1 MAEAVAARKRKVTKR
16 GATRRQLLE
25 VAGRLF
31 DVKGYTGT
39 SIRDIANAMDT
50 SISNIYHYF
59 GSKEGLWNEIHRNS
73 VRQLP
78 VRLREAVAAETDP
91 VLQLRRL
98 LRVHLE
104 LADQFQRESRIFFV
118 NADQVDATRNS
129 RQRQIQREVLDVYLE
144 VLQRLR
150 KQGRVRMRHP
160 QIAAFNILGL
170 LNWMLR
176 WYRPEGK
183 LSAAEVHR
191 EIISFA
197 LRGIGIPD

>member
-1 MAEAVAARKRKVTKR
+1 MTKR
-16 GATRRQLLE
+16 GATRRQLLD

-31 DVKGYTGT
+31 DVKGYAGT

-78 VRLREAVAAETDP
+78 LRLREAVAAETDP

-118 NADQVDATRNS
+118 NINQVEATRNAG
-129 RQRQIQREVLDVYLE
+129 QRQIQREVLDVYLE
-144 VLQRLR
+144 VLRRLQ
-150 KQGRVRMRHP
+150 KQGKVRLRHP
-160 QIAAFNILGL
+160 QIAAFNILAL

-176 WYRPEGK
+176 WYRADGK
-183 LSAAEVHR
+183 LSAPQIHR
-191 EIISFA
+191 EIIAFA